1 MVRYELFPLQKIFHN
16 KHSFCKSKWII
27 FFFPK
32 IRYTHFWIGLLIS
45 ELVSLPE
52 IQDFFGAYII
62 YKSNN
67 YYVIT
72 AIVIIF
78 VPCHTPFLVLLRIRL
93 MVVFFCTS
101 LQKIHHILKIKYKLL
116 QNTKNNVVRQHVY
129 MYFKF
134 DICL

>member
-1 MVRYELFPLQKIFHN
+1 
-16 KHSFCKSKWII
+16 
-27 FFFPK
+27 
-32 IRYTHFWIGLLIS
+32 
-45 ELVSLPE
+45 
-52 IQDFFGAYII
+52 
-62 YKSNN
+62 
-67 YYVIT
+67 
-72 AIVIIF
+72 
-78 VPCHTPFLVLLRIRL
+78 